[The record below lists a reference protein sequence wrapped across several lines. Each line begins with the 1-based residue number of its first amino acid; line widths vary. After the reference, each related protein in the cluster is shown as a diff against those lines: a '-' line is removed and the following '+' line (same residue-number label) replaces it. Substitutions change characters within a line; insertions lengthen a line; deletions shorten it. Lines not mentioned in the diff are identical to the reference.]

1 MTMIDSAKYK
11 ALILAFSMA
20 VVAGCSSTGGTQEGA
35 AGSDVQPVDQ
45 AGGGE
50 VYGAEGGG
58 DVTSSEM
65 EEQKTAA
72 EKEMQQQQQAKLRE
86 VRTVYF
92 DFDSAEIRAESRDV
106 LMAHAQFLANNPS
119 VNVVLQGHTDE
130 RGTKEYN
137 LALGERRAKAVQRFL
152 VVNGADNSQLETVS
166 YGEERPAVMGN
177 TEEAYAKNRRVEIIY
192 Q

>member
-1 MTMIDSAKYK
+1 MIDSAKYK

-20 VVAGCSSTGGTQEGA
+20 VVAGCSSTGGTQEDTTT
-35 AGSDVQPVDQ
+35 GSDVQPVDQ
-45 AGGGE
+45 EGGGE
-50 VYGAEGGG
+50 VSAGGSSG
-58 DVTSSEM
+58 GVSSSEM
-65 EEQKTAA
+65 ESEQASA
-72 EKEMQQQQQAKLRE
+72 EQQAMQQEQEAKLRE

-106 LMAHAQFLANNPS
+106 LMAHAKFLAGNPS

-137 LALGERRAKAVQRFL
+137 IALGERRAKAVQRFL
-152 VVNGADNSQLETVS
+152 VVNGADNGQIETVS